1 MSSEPQKLDDSDKRN
16 FRRVLLFF
24 ALIAAVLVGVVVVS
38 LRNLNRSMAT
48 ADWVNHT
55 HALITEIDSLQPMLA
70 AAEGDL
76 SSYLLTGDQRDHAD
90 SQDKFSQLGE
100 SVAVI
105 NALIAS
111 SPEDQALFAPVAATL
126 TKRAER
132 ANRIVQLKKAG
143 DADALNR
150 QFAGEADNPDRRD
163 LARNLDRF
171 RGKQAELLNERDRM
185 SFLQAHTTR
194 WTVLAGV
201 GLDILLLIGAAWLI
215 RDDLAAR
222 RRAARLLEQTNEQLE
237 AKVVQRTAQLTASNE
252 KLVVQNL
259 EDRWAKQA
267 VEHQN
272 RYNLLII
279 DSISDS
285 VFVIT
290 KLMNISR
297 MNPAAVHL
305 TGFEPVDL
313 VDRPL
318 SRIIR
323 LDGYDPAKSTF
334 DPLARTLIDG
344 HELRDKPGVVTTKLG
359 ETTPVKINLFPLR
372 DGDKVVGGV
381 VVLQSLAPVKP

>member
-1 MSSEPQKLDDSDKRN
+1 LDDSDKRN

-38 LRNLNRSMAT
+38 LRNLNRSLAT

-55 HALITEIDSLQPMLA
+55 HALITELDSLQPLLA

-76 SSYLLTGDQRDHAD
+76 SRYLLTSDSRDHEDA
-90 SQDKFSQLGE
+90 QDKFSQLGE
-100 SVAVI
+100 SVNVI
-105 NALIAS
+105 SALIAT
-111 SPEDQALFAPVAATL
+111 SPEDQALFAPVAAAL

-132 ANRIVQLKKAG
+132 ASRIVQLKKAG
-143 DADALNR
+143 DGDALTRLLAADA
-150 QFAGEADNPDRRD
+150 ESSDRRD
-163 LARNLDRF
+163 FARNVDKF
-171 RGKQAELLNERDRM
+171 RGKQAELLNERDRA
-185 SFLQAHTTR
+185 SFLQAYTTR
-194 WTVLAGV
+194 WTVIAGV
-201 GLDILLLIGAAWLI
+201 LLDGLLLAGAAWLI
-215 RDDLAAR
+215 RDDFAAR
-222 RRAARLLEQTNEQLE
+222 RRAARLLEQSNEQLE
-237 AKVVQRTAQLTASNE
+237 AKVRERTAQLTASNE
-252 KLVVQNL
+252 KLVLQNI

-272 RYNLLII
+272 RYNQLII
-279 DSISDS
+279 DSIADS

-318 SRIIR
+318 SRLVR
-323 LDGYDPAKSTF
+323 LEGHDPARSTF
-334 DPLARTLIDG
+334 DPLARTLVDG
-344 HELRDKPGVVTTKLG
+344 HELRGKTGVVTTKLG
-359 ETTPVKINLFPLR
+359 ESTRVTINVFPLR

-381 VVLQSLAPVKP
+381 VVLQPLAPVPS